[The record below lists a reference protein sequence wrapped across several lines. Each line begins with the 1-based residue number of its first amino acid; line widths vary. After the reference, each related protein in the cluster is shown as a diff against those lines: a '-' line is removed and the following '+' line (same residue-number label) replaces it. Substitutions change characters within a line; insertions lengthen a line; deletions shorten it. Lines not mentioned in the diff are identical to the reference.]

1 MSRTGSVV
9 KHLFLFNIVNFNWII
24 FASLFVCLCGLSV
37 LFHLQHGFSP
47 PPTLSLS
54 IFSLSLFFSLFLS
67 LSHSGLIRVIM
78 LA

>member
-24 FASLFVCLCGLSV
+24 FASLFVCLCGLSG
-37 LFHLQHGFSP
+37 LFHLQHDFPP

-54 IFSLSLFFSLFLS
+54 LSLSLSFSLSFSLFLT
-67 LSHSGLIRVIM
+67 VD
-78 LA
+78 